1 MRINIRD
8 MIGIIESEIVP
19 IIRSWESYDSAGDL
33 EYALNKKI
41 DDLGFGHTVQFQT
54 IWLFFG
60 IDPSGWIVEVS
71 KSSGVHENFPTLVAR
86 LSSYLDD
93 KIPD

>member
-1 MRINIRD
+1 MDTID
-8 MIGIIESEIVP
+8 MIDILQSEIVP
-19 IIRSWESYDSAGDL
+19 IIQSWESYDSAGDL

-60 IDPSGWIVEVS
+60 IDPSGWIVEAC
-71 KSSGVHENFPTLVAR
+71 KQNGVHENFPTLIAR

>member
-1 MRINIRD
+1 MNTID
-8 MIGIIESEIVP
+8 MIDILQSEIVP

-60 IDPSGWIVEVS
+60 IDSSGWIVEAC
-71 KSSGVHENFPTLVAR
+71 KQNGVHENFATLVAR

-93 KIPD
+93 KIED